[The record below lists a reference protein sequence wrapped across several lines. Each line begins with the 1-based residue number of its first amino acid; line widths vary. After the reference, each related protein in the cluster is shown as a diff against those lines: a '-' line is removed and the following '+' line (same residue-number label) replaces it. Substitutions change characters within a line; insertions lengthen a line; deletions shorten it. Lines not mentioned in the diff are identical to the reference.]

1 VQNRLGEVFS
11 RENLTQKGVNM
22 TIKKIG
28 LSMAVMT
35 ALASSAFAGTLVYS
49 DGSTSAKIASELYQ
63 LDNNVTVNL
72 GTSTRYME
80 YTASLDG
87 SGTVSDAA
95 INLIF
100 SSVVTKPSGYK
111 FVIADESDGNKT
123 IAKEINYDSATGKV
137 TFDSDSQYT
146 IADGKK
152 YIIALTD
159 GNVNLDDTLTAGNI
173 QEAQVSGS
181 QSVHTAFG
189 GNLEV
194 WSTSGTET
202 LRDTASMDFFTVV
215 PQYKVT
221 CDNKFNNLINVENS
235 SLTFVSTKHGVLND
249 ANGSSGD
256 IAEVLS
262 DIMRFTVTKTA
273 VDFGLDGNGSVMSL
287 SADNNTTFATAIA
300 AGTTNF
306 ADDTGV
312 VAINALGDA
321 TTEVNAT
328 DTFSLPSTFYGLGA
342 STHTYTVNLKATGLA
357 AIPATK
363 FTGNFY
369 IRDNRVDSNT
379 TYTPADPSY
388 SANTAAGEW
397 AEFAYIAQIPSATT
411 DSAVETKLKVVNR
424 SCKDVTPIFKLV
436 KDGVVTT
443 VKAPSIVA
451 VDSQVQ
457 FKLSDIVAKA
467 IDEGAS
473 ISATG
478 QYALEVTIPGNAED
492 FYVYAQSKNVN
503 VGQFKDL
510 PVYNTS
516 TRNY

>member
-1 VQNRLGEVFS
+1 
-11 RENLTQKGVNM
+11 M

-35 ALASSAFAGTLVYS
+35 ALASSALAGTLVYS
-49 DGSTSAKIASELYQ
+49 DGSSSAKIAAELYQ

-72 GTSTRYME
+72 GTASKYVE
-80 YTASLDG
+80 YTADLNG

-95 INLIF
+95 VNLIF
-100 SSVVTKPSGYK
+100 SSKVTKAASDK
-111 FVIADESDGNKT
+111 FVIADEADGNKT
-123 IAKEINYDSATGKV
+123 VAKEIDYNEATGKI
-137 TFDSDSQYT
+137 TFDSDSAYT

-159 GNVNLDDTLTAGNI
+159 GSVNLDDNLTIGDI
-173 QEAQVSGS
+173 IEAQVSGS
-181 QSVHTAFG
+181 QSVHTAFT

-194 WSTSGTET
+194 WSTSGTED
-202 LRDTASMDFFTVV
+202 LRDTASMNFFTIT

-235 SLTFVSTKHGVLND
+235 SLTFVSTKHGVLNTPD
-249 ANGSSGD
+249 GTTGD
-256 IAEVLS
+256 VAEVLS

-273 VDFGLDGNGSVMSL
+273 VDFGLDGNGSVL
-287 SADNNTTFATAIA
+287 NITADNNTTFPAALASSSADFATVSSSMAVGA
-300 AGTTNF
+300 SYDGTT
-306 ADDTGV
+306 D
-312 VAINALGDA
+312 
-321 TTEVNAT
+321 VNAT
-328 DTFSLPSTFYGLGA
+328 DQHTTASDSFYGLGA
-342 STHTYTVNLKATGLA
+342 STHTYTVNLKANGTA

-369 IRDNRVDSNT
+369 IRNNQVDTNT
-379 TYTPADPSY
+379 TYTPADPTY
-388 SANTAAGEW
+388 SANTAVGEW
-397 AEFAYIAQIPSATT
+397 NEFAYIAQIPSATT
-411 DSAVETKLKVVNR
+411 DSTVETKLKVVNR
-424 SCKDVTPIFKLV
+424 SCKDVTPIFNLV
-436 KDGVVTT
+436 KDGVVTP

-457 FKLSDIVAKA
+457 YKLSDIVAKA